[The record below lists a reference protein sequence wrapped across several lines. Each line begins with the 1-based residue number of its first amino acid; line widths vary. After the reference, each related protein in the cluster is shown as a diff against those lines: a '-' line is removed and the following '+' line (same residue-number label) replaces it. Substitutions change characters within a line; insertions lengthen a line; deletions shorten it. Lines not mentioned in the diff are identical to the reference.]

1 MTKTKI
7 TNRTHQGAQ
16 DHRLEALDL
25 HMVNQRNFQRT
36 KIGKIAEDM
45 VTGQDHVTE
54 LQNMQEIT
62 RQVEA
67 EVKKDRS
74 TRDKAHQTKT
84 RDQGHI
90 EKAVQAQVTKG
101 GQWKL

>member
-7 TNRTHQGAQ
+7 ISRTHQGVQ

-25 HMVNQRNFQRT
+25 HMVGQRNFQET
-36 KIGKIAEDM
+36 QIGKIAGHFATD
-45 VTGQDHVTE
+45 QDHVTE
-54 LQNMQEIT
+54 LQSMKDIT

-74 TRDKAHQTKT
+74 TRNKAHQTKT

-101 GQWKL
+101 GQWEL